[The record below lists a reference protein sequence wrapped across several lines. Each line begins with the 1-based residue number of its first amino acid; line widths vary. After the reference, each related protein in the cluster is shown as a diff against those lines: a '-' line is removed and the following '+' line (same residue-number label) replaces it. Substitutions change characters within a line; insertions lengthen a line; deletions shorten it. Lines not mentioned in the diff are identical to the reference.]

1 MSLLSRVSAPPAT
14 HSLADL
20 VAAMLSNLQASAPRD
35 LRSLLSEQELGRT
48 AQFPAAAAAG
58 LTVSPAGLGTSEA
71 APMPLSATDDTA
83 DRVEVGFVPL
93 GPTGLGTSALRI
105 MPLTANT
112 ATAVANGCKVGFVPS
127 GPTGLGTS
135 AARVP
140 TKRSADSAVPE
151 LYCPPAVRDDPALG
165 DEVNDRLVEW
175 AGQVGIYAGQ
185 LDRVR
190 AAGFGR
196 LIMLAHPDTDDPDRL
211 LAAAKCALA
220 EWAVDDHYV
229 DDEEA
234 GADPQLLG
242 ERLAIANAVVDPVQL
257 TRRYD
262 LEFEEAVKG
271 DPVLRA
277 LRSSLDNLAH
287 HATWT
292 QVTRL
297 RRELAVMFVAYNQE
311 AGWRASGR
319 TPTVWEYLLHRHENS
334 FLPCMV
340 LIDAVGGYEL
350 PFFEFAEP
358 HVRRVFTIAGSAS
371 VLVNDLYSMAKED
384 PTDTNLPRLI
394 AAEERCSLQ
403 EAIERSVEIH
413 DELMHTFEAEAAALS
428 LVGSP
433 ALRRFLAGLWAWLG
447 GSREWHSGSARYS
460 GADT

>member
-1 MSLLSRVSAPPAT
+1 VSLLSRISAPPAT
-14 HSLADL
+14 HSLAER
-20 VAAMLSNLQASAPRD
+20 VSA
-35 LRSLLSEQELGRT
+35 LLSTLATPPTGLDTSGAGILSLGST
-48 AQFPAAAAAG
+48 NDAAANQGLRAG
-58 LTVSPAGLGTSEA
+58 LL
-71 APMPLSATDDTA
+71 
-83 DRVEVGFVPL
+83 PL
-93 GPTGLGTSALRI
+93 GPTGLGTSAARI

-112 ATAVANGCKVGFVPS
+112 ATAVANGSKVGFAPS
-127 GPTGLGTS
+127 GPTGFGTS
-135 AARVP
+135 AARVV
-140 TKRSADSAVPE
+140 TKRSVGGSAVPQ

-165 DEVNDRLVEW
+165 DEVNNRLVEW

-234 GADPQLLG
+234 GANPQLLG

-257 TRRYD
+257 TPRYD
-262 LEFEEAVKG
+262 PEFEEAVQG
-271 DPVLRA
+271 DPVLRG
-277 LRSSLDNLAH
+277 LRSSLDNLARY
-287 HATWT
+287 ATWT

-319 TPTVWEYLLHRHENS
+319 TPKVWEYLMHRHENS

-350 PFFEFAEP
+350 PVFEFAEP

-384 PTDTNLPRLI
+384 VTDTNLPRLI
-394 AAEERCSLQ
+394 AAEEQCSLQ

-413 DELMHTFEAEAAALS
+413 DELMHTFEAEAAAIS
-428 LVGSP
+428 LAGSP

-460 GADT
+460 GAET